1 MKTQHL
7 PTRALAVLGM
17 MAVSGLA
24 ASGLAASGLAAQ
36 DSKRDSISVP
46 AGPLPLVFL
55 DCQSK
60 GCDRDFLRTE
70 LTWMNFVRD
79 RNQSQVHILATS
91 QNTGA
96 GGSEIT
102 VTFDQQTP
110 VVLSDSLRA
119 IIPQGAT
126 DDEERRILAR
136 TIGRGM
142 LPFIRGTPLA
152 DQLSVL
158 YTPSAGESSG
168 TRGASDPWHLWVYR
182 ISAGGYTNGD
192 ENYTSL
198 STNAS
203 VRASRT
209 TEDWKFNFSL
219 DGDYRENS
227 YTLSETKTLQTYQ
240 HNWGGNSGAV
250 KSLTPRWSAGASASV
265 SSSVQSN
272 QDVLLRAGPALEF
285 NVFPYAESTRRQIIF
300 QYSPGVR
307 YANYTDSTIFG
318 KLKETHPDH
327 QFLLA
332 AELTQSWGS
341 VSASTSFNQLLDD
354 LSKSNL
360 NVNGNLSWRIVTGL
374 NLNVG
379 GSYSRI
385 RNQLNLKRGKQGQE
399 DVLLQLRQLRTGYS
413 YRANIGLS
421 FTFGSIF
428 QNVVNPRLSEG
439 SFF

>member
-7 PTRALAVLGM
+7 PTKALAVLVM
-17 MAVSGLA
+17 VATA
-24 ASGLAASGLAAQ
+24 GLAASGLAAQ
-36 DSKRDSISVP
+36 DSKRDSLSAP
-46 AGPLPLVFL
+46 AVPLPLVFL

-91 QNTGA
+91 QNTGG

-110 VVLSDSLRA
+110 VLLSDSLRA

-126 DDEERRILAR
+126 DDEERRIVAR

-152 DQLSVL
+152 NQLSVR
-158 YTPSAGESSG
+158 YTPSAGDGAG
-168 TRGASDPWHLWVYR
+168 TRGARDPWHLWVYR

-198 STNAS
+198 SGNAS

-209 TEDWKFNFSL
+209 TEEWKINFSL

-240 HNWGGNSGAV
+240 HSWGGDGGVV
-250 KSLTPRWSAGASASV
+250 KSLTPRWSTGVSASV

-272 QDVLLRAGPALEF
+272 QDLLLRVGPALEF
-285 NVFPYAESTRRQIIF
+285 DVYPYSESTRRQIIF

-307 YANYTDSTIFG
+307 YADYADTTIFG
-318 KLKETHPDH
+318 KVKETHPDH
-327 QFLLA
+327 QFLVA
-332 AELTQSWGS
+332 AELTKSWGS

-354 LSKSNL
+354 FSKSNL
-360 NVNGNLSWRIVTGL
+360 NVDGKVSWRIITGL

-399 DVLLQLRQLRTGYS
+399 EVLLQLRQLRTGYS
-413 YRANIGLS
+413 YRANVGLS

-439 SFF
+439 RLF